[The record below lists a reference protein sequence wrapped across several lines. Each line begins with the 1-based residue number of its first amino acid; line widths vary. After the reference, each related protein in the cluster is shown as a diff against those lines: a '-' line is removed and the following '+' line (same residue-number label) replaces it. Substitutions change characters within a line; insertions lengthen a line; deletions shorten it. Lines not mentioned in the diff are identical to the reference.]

1 MEMNQ
6 ERAQELFSEG
16 GTLVLLGMPPGT
28 EFGIDVNSWNVGEKF
43 KGVKMIPPGI
53 HFVYFSAVS
62 RDGQTAPRTGF
73 FHHFTRKEVLVKRYD
88 PKMEDLIEEDEDPE
102 QVERI
107 AANLQQLDQYL
118 GPYPWDSFRRW
129 VSLSHHISNADM
141 ERLAPLSGKICSAPE
156 LITKVKDISKSD
168 GAEDPPPADKT
179 QKGGGCAWAS
189 GAHFVTHISVTILK
203 STNPSLNCA
212 DISCISFINV
222 HQAPGLPDM
231 ILRPGTE
238 VRFTPF
244 PNHPYPEG
252 ATPSEMTKHSIDS
265 SYSFQHLLQQVEKPC
280 NLLAEIQYSFIN
292 FLIGQVWEGWEQWRK
307 LLDVCCRAEEALMQY
322 PDFYLKLIS
331 IIHFQ
336 IQEVPEDLFMDI
348 VEKNNFLAHFLSI
361 FFGNVADN
369 ADKLPTQL
377 ASRAMKFK
385 KHLIDKWN
393 WNLTIDEDE
402 DDAPVVVDL
411 SA

>member
-179 QKGGGCAWAS
+179 QK
-189 GAHFVTHISVTILK
+189 
-203 STNPSLNCA
+203 
-212 DISCISFINV
+212 
-222 HQAPGLPDM
+222 GLPDM